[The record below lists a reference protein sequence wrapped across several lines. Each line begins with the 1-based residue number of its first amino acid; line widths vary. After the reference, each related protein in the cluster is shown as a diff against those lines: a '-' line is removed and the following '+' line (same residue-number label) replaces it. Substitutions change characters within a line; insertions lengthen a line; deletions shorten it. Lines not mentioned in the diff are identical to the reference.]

1 MNLFDEDCLF
11 LLDNISNLT
20 SSNRVS
26 NIIKD
31 NQITTNHVT
40 VSKYINY
47 LANSFIFYKVR
58 RYDLKGKGYLN
69 TSEKY
74 FLIDIGIRFAL
85 LGLRKI
91 DYGRIYE
98 SMVFLELKRRGYDVY
113 VGKLYQKEIDFVAKK
128 QNEKIYIQV
137 SDDISNPSTFDR
149 E

>member
-11 LLDNISNLT
+11 LLDNISNLN

-47 LANSFIFYKVR
+47 LANSFIFYQVR

-74 FLIDIGIRFAL
+74 YLIDIGIRFAL
-85 LGLRKI
+85 LGLRNI

-98 SMVFLELKRRGYDVY
+98 NMVFLELKRRGYDVY
-113 VGKLYQKEIDFVAKK
+113 VG
-128 QNEKIYIQV
+128 
-137 SDDISNPSTFDR
+137 S
-149 E
+149 

>member
-1 MNLFDEDCLF
+1 MTWFKNIILKMNLFDEDCLF

-47 LANSFIFYKVR
+47 LDNSFIFYKVR

-74 FLIDIGIRFAL
+74 FLIDIGTRFAL

-91 DYGRIYE
+91 DYGRICE
-98 SMVFLELKRRGYDVY
+98 SMVFLKLKR
-113 VGKLYQKEIDFVAKK
+113 VGMMCMWG
-128 QNEKIYIQV
+128 
-137 SDDISNPSTFDR
+137 S
-149 E
+149 